1 LKERIPALEMEFS
14 DFIRIDLPFVGEAF
28 TRGRIGN

>member
-1 LKERIPALEMEFS
+1 MEFS